1 MSRPYDDD
9 SWLRD
14 ELHGLLVD
22 EPAMA
27 PAAVA
32 DDVRR
37 GQVRTRQV
45 RRRSAALA
53 VAALVVAVAL
63 PVGLL
68 VRPSSDAAAP
78 VGPSEVPDVPGV
90 SQAWLDSI
98 SPALAAQV
106 GWVVDWKDSVV
117 YGDVATGLQLDL
129 QLVPGTQVSQDPQR
143 FVVPSPPYAETA
155 GLHLWFAPRGNA
167 PGAAMAE
174 CPADRCARDLPDRT
188 FPTYLDQAATAGNG
202 TSLAP
207 GTLIVD
213 RSYDDGR
220 FVELLAFPVA
230 LAPSGPSDQ
239 TARNVLTYP
248 LAGAFLDA
256 LGTPPV
262 ITPPTPTL
270 GPTPRPTPT
279 PSGSPSPYRTRFVKN
294 GITYVAPESDL
305 GLAVA
310 ELLPGTVTEVS
321 TVGGSGVGITRTFR
335 IVRDDVGTSVRV
347 TWLAYDGGT
356 PILTPPAAQDPCAV
370 STPSCTV
377 IQPWSRAG
385 VPHLDVIPPGLWSI
399 VERTGAG
406 GSSAAAYAGS
416 FTIRTVVL
424 QHGSTELVIDS
435 DSRDVSPTGRFTSSS
450 APGLSADELLALAL
464 KMPMPIRYQG
474 LVDTPWTVS
483 GSGSASASA
492 SG

>member
-1 MSRPYDDD
+1 MSLPTHDDAD
-9 SWLRD
+9 WLRS
-14 ELHGLLVD
+14 ELDGLLAG
-22 EPAMA
+22 EPTM
-27 PAAVA
+27 PTAAVA

-37 GQVRTRQV
+37 GMVSVRHA
-45 RRRSAALA
+45 RRRTAAIA
-53 VAALVVAVAL
+53 VAAVLVAVAV

-90 SQAWLDSI
+90 SQQWLDSI
-98 SPALAAQV
+98 SPALAAQT

-129 QLVPGTQVSQDPQR
+129 QIVAGTQVSQDPPR
-143 FVVPSPPYAETA
+143 FATPPPPYAETA
-155 GLHLWFAPRGNA
+155 GLHLWFAPKGKA

-174 CPADRCARDLPDRT
+174 CPADRCARDLPDRK

-202 TSLAP
+202 TSLAA

-220 FVELLAFPVA
+220 FVELLAVPVA
-230 LAPSGPSDQ
+230 LAPSGPADQ

-256 LGTPPV
+256 VGTPPTIV
-262 ITPPTPTL
+262 PPTPTL
-270 GPTPRPTPT
+270 APTPTPT
-279 PSGSPSPYRTRFVKN
+279 PSGSPSPYRTRFVKD
-294 GITYVAPESDL
+294 GVTYIAPESDL
-305 GLAVA
+305 GPAVA

-335 IVRDDVGTSVRV
+335 IVRDGVGTSVRV

-435 DSRDVSPTGRFTSSS
+435 DSRDVNPTGRFTSSS